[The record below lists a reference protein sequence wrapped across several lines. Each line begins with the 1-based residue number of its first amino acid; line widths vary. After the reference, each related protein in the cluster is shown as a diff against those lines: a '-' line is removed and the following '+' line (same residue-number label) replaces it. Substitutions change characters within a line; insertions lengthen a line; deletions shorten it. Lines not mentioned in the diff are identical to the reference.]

1 MTIQC
6 FSIDRPFRDSAERK
20 PLPGKWSA
28 GCKLA
33 FFITGYGPSFFSF
46 ESHKYNLFLHKWK
59 KNLYFCP
66 LKSNTVNEITRVL
79 KTFVGYLKK
88 PDLYPELGRKIIKNT
103 INRDNAFK
111 GKEKTN
117 LWAAERAVSQK
128 HAVSKLF
135 GLEIDS
141 FRNDFQETLAK
152 ADQREKECPVKMGG
166 PGALELIYYACE
178 FTNAQHV
185 VETGVAYGWSSLAS
199 LLSLAKR
206 NGTLYSSDMPYL
218 AQDGDQYVG
227 YVVPQNL
234 RANWKLFRFADK
246 ESLPKIFSENVVF
259 DVLHYDSDKSYNG
272 RIWAYQELYKHL
284 RKGGVFISDDIGDNS
299 AYQDFCEHNDI
310 ETTVVEYEGKYIGV
324 FIK

>member
-1 MTIQC
+1 M
-6 FSIDRPFRDSAERK
+6 
-20 PLPGKWSA
+20 PLIKD
-28 GCKLA
+28 
-33 FFITGYGPSFFSF
+33 
-46 ESHKYNLFLHKWK
+46 
-59 KNLYFCP
+59 
-66 LKSNTVNEITRVL
+66 NTMGEITRVL
-79 KTFVGYLKK
+79 KTFIGYLKR

-103 INRDNAFK
+103 VNRGNAFK

-117 LWAAERAVSQK
+117 SWAAERCISQEEAVSR
-128 HAVSKLF
+128 LF
-135 GLEIDS
+135 GLDIKPFRVEYHEILS
-141 FRNDFQETLAK
+141 FAE
-152 ADQREKECPVKMGG
+152 QREKECPVKMGG

-206 NGTLYSSDMPYL
+206 GGRLYSSDMPYL

-227 YVVPQNL
+227 YVVPEKL
-234 RANWKLFRFADK
+234 KSDWKLFRFADK
-246 ESLPKIFSENVVF
+246 ESLPKIFAENAAF

-272 RIWAYQELYKHL
+272 RIWAYDELYKHL

-299 AYQDFCEHNDI
+299 AYQDFCEKNNI
-310 ETTVVEYEGKYIGV
+310 NTTVVEFEGKYVGV